1 MFLSKLFDKGARSP
15 DTKKSGNMPA
25 IPERSSDTRWR
36 AVEIQPGL
44 MCCESARKISNE
56 IYLASEAP
64 SFPLDNCSQKV
75 CRCKYKFLGDR
86 RSGEDRRDES
96 ITLSSITQS
105 NETDRRHLIGRR
117 ASDFEEWFGR
127 YYCVCQAGAAVV
139 GSGTVIRVDRCFVI
153 RDTVIKNDLNTING
167 AKS

>member
-15 DTKKSGNMPA
+15 NSKKTGKTHA

-44 MCCESARKISNE
+44 MSCESASNIAHE
-56 IYLASEAP
+56 IFLASEAP
-64 SFPLDNCSQKV
+64 TFPLDNCSQKV
-75 CRCKYKFLGDR
+75 CRCKYKFLEDR

-105 NETDRRHLIGRR
+105 RETDQRHLIGRR
-117 ASDFEEWFGR
+117 ASDFE
-127 YYCVCQAGAAVV
+127 
-139 GSGTVIRVDRCFVI
+139 D
-153 RDTVIKNDLNTING
+153 
-167 AKS
+167 

>member
-15 DTKKSGNMPA
+15 NSKKTGKTHA

-64 SFPLDNCSQKV
+64 TFPLHNCSQKD

-96 ITLSSITQS
+96 ITLSSATHS
-105 NETDRRHLIGRR
+105 YEEDRRHLIGRR
-117 ASDFEEWFGR
+117 ASDFGEG
-127 YYCVCQAGAAVV
+127 G
-139 GSGTVIRVDRCFVI
+139 G
-153 RDTVIKNDLNTING
+153 
-167 AKS
+167 